1 MIQTLPLAGEVE
13 VDEGHSGGLEGNEH
27 AEDKLDVGGGV
38 AGKTFVVGMKNRDT
52 NQIKAKAV
60 ESRDKP

>member
-13 VDEGHSGGLEGNEH
+13 VDEVHSGGLEGNEH
-27 AEDKLDVGGGV
+27 AKDKLNVGGGV

-52 NQIKAKAV
+52 NQIKAKVV
-60 ESRDKP
+60 ESKDKS